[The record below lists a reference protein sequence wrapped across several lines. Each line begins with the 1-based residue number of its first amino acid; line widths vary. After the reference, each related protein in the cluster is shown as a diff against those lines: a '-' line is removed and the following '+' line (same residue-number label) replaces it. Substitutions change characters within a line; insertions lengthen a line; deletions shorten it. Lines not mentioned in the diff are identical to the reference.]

1 MKVGAEN
8 RTKLIAAIVTALVAI
23 VLMATR
29 FSGIFGGASANEPT
43 SASTRMPS
51 AAELSNQ
58 PARPVARGPQRTR
71 TGVSGSTGGKKASTV
86 ASLDPTLH
94 FDLLKGSED
103 TKYGGTGRNI
113 FRVFVVIPPPEAP
126 VHTGPQQA
134 PNQGP
139 PPPPP
144 PPPSNLR
151 FYGFA
156 TSRPDGAKRIFLT
169 KNEDV
174 FIAAEGDIVDRR
186 YKVVR
191 ISPNA
196 VEILDVL
203 SNNRESIPLSA
214 G

>member
-8 RTKLIAAIVTALVAI
+8 RTKLIVAIVAALVAV
-23 VLMATR
+23 VLMATQ

-43 SASTRMPS
+43 SVSTRMPS
-51 AAELSNQ
+51 ASELSNQ
-58 PARPVARGPQRTR
+58 PVRPVSRGQRGR
-71 TGVSGSTGGKKASTV
+71 TGTARTNGGTKTTA

-94 FDLLKGSED
+94 TDLLKGSED
-103 TKYGGTGRNI
+103 SKYEGTGRNI
-113 FRVFVVIPPPEAP
+113 FRVFVEPPPKPVAP
-126 VHTGPQQA
+126 VAMPQVA
-134 PNQGP
+134 SNSFTP

-144 PPPSNLR
+144 QSNLK

-156 TSRPDGAKRIFLT
+156 TNRPDGAKRIFLT

-203 SNNRESIPLSA
+203 SNNRENIPLNA

>member
-8 RTKLIAAIVTALVAI
+8 RKKVIMAI
-23 VLMATR
+23 VLGCAALGVGVWQ
-29 FSGIFGGASANEPT
+29 FSSWFGFS
-43 SASTRMPS
+43 SS
-51 AAELSNQ
+51 AAAPTPSVSTTAVDPLPTNTRL
-58 PARPVARGPQRTR
+58 PAHR
-71 TGVSGSTGGKKASTV
+71 SLGSKSKNNSDEA
-86 ASLDPTLH
+86 LFDPRLRLY
-94 FDLLKGSED
+94 LLKSSED
-103 TKYGGTGRNI
+103 TTYTGTGRNI
-113 FRVFVVIPPPEAP
+113 FRVFVEMPKPIVQVARKEDKASAP
-126 VHTGPQQA
+126 A
-134 PNQGP
+134 PYVP

-144 PPPSNLR
+144 INLV

-156 TSRPDGAKRIFLT
+156 TPVGGAKRVFLA

-174 FIAAEGDIVDRR
+174 FIAKEGDIVDRR

-203 SNNRESIPLSA
+203 SNNRQSIPLTQ